1 MGEPAAVSRAGGESF
16 LPEQDPHK
24 GSRGWVAQR
33 GTRTRGKALARWW
46 PLAALVV
53 LAALLRLSTL
63 DLQSFWYDEA
73 YVPVHTLHPSLA
85 ATLRSVE
92 HRENTP
98 PLWYVLIWAWSRIF
112 GTGTLALRLPSALA
126 GIATVPVAWGIGQ
139 ELAGR
144 RAAIATAALVATNP
158 LFVWYSQEAR
168 AYGLF
173 VFVAALAMWCWLR
186 ADAEPTPGRMT
197 AFAASGAAAL
207 ATHYFAVFLLAP
219 MCLWL
224 LRPRRG
230 AHAAPPGARAAG
242 RNEDRS
248 GRHSFR
254 SHPRIGQR
262 RRRVSPG
269 FGPPSLSPG
278 TARPAGPR
286 SAPPRGAFA
295 AVAAIVLVG
304 VALVPLA
311 LTQGGHGTQWIG
323 EWALAN
329 RLETIPRYYLTGYSG
344 APLGHGLELLVALE
358 ILAAVGYGLWR
369 MLTPRESEGALLAL
383 GVAACGVLIPVAMAF
398 AGADYLA
405 PRNVV
410 AAMIPLTAVIATI
423 AAARRTGRTGLA
435 LVGLIAVTFL
445 ALSVDVNLSPRLQRG
460 DWRGLAQA
468 IGVEHH
474 VPGESPPH
482 EENPRIRVITAA
494 ELGSAPLE
502 YYLPPLYD
510 LLPGTA
516 VRVDEID
523 ETGYAPLR
531 SGAGEPPAPGFHL
544 VQHRNVNG
552 MILYRFQSATLHTV
566 SVATLREH
574 VIAEGHPEVLASEP
588 ATRRLATQHSK

>member
-1 MGEPAAVSRAGGESF
+1 MAELAAVSSTLGGRGLDGDRAGGPGS
-16 LPEQDPHK
+16 K
-24 GSRGWVAQR
+24 GLGGAVGR
-33 GTRTRGKALARWW
+33 KANARREVLTRWW

-53 LAALLRLSTL
+53 LAALLRLTTL

-73 YVPVHTLHPSLA
+73 YVPAHTLHPSLI

-98 PLWYVLIWAWSRIF
+98 PLWYALIWAWSRIF
-112 GTGTLALRLPSALA
+112 GIGMLALRLPSALA
-126 GIATVPVAWGIGQ
+126 GIATVAVAWGIGRR
-139 ELAGR
+139 LAGR

-158 LFVWYSQEAR
+158 LLVWYSQEAR

-186 ADAEPTPGRMT
+186 ADADPTPGRLA

-224 LRPRRG
+224 LRPRQVAG
-230 AHAAPPGARAAG
+230 SSAPTAAV
-242 RNEDRS
+242 
-248 GRHSFR
+248 
-254 SHPRIGQR
+254 R
-262 RRRVSPG
+262 RR
-269 FGPPSLSPG
+269 PPP
-278 TARPAGPR
+278 TE
-286 SAPPRGAFA
+286 AFW

-304 VALVPLA
+304 AALVPLA
-311 LTQGGHGTQWIG
+311 LAQGGHGTQWIG
-323 EWALAN
+323 AWALAS
-329 RLETIPRYYLTGYSG
+329 RLETIPQYYLTGYSG

-358 ILAAVGYGLWR
+358 ILVAVGYGLWR
-369 MLTPRESEGALLAL
+369 MLTPRESESALLAL

-410 AAMIPLTAVIATI
+410 AAMIPLTAGIAVI
-423 AAARRTGRTGLA
+423 AAALRTGRTGLV
-435 LVGLIAVTFL
+435 LVGSIAVTFA
-445 ALSVDVNLSPRLQRG
+445 ALTIDVDLSPRLQRG

-468 IGVEHH
+468 IGVAHH

-482 EENPRIRVITAA
+482 EENPLIRVITTV

-502 YYLPPLYD
+502 YYLPPLHN
-510 LLPGTA
+510 LRPGTA

-531 SGAGEPPAPGFHL
+531 AGAGEPPAPGFHL
-544 VQHRNVNG
+544 VLHRNVNG
-552 MILYRFQSATLHTV
+552 MILNRFQSATLHTV

-574 VIAEGHPEVLASEP
+574 VIAEGRPEVLVP
-588 ATRRLATQHSK
+588 

>member
-1 MGEPAAVSRAGGESF
+1 MVEPAAASRAGGEY
-16 LPEQDPHK
+16 LLNQDRVGGNRFK
-24 GSRGWVAQR
+24 GRGWVAQR
-33 GTRTRGKALARWW
+33 GMNAKSGALAKWW

-73 YVPVHTLHPSLA
+73 YVPVHTLHPSLM

-98 PLWYVLIWAWSRIF
+98 PLWYVLIWGWSRVF
-112 GTGTLALRLPSALA
+112 GTGMLALRLPSALV

-139 ELAGR
+139 QLAGR

-173 VFVAALAMWCWLR
+173 VLMAALAMWCWLR
-186 ADAEPTPGRMT
+186 ADASPTPGRLT

-224 LRPRRG
+224 LRPRRS
-230 AHAAPPGARAAG
+230 AHAAPPGARST
-242 RNEDRS
+242 EPRS
-248 GRHSFR
+248 M
-254 SHPRIGQR
+254 P
-262 RRRVSPG
+262 
-269 FGPPSLSPG
+269 PG

-286 SAPPRGAFA
+286 SVPPSGAFA
-295 AVAAIVLVG
+295 AVAAIVLLG
-304 VALVPLA
+304 AALVPLA

-323 EWALAN
+323 EWDLAS
-329 RLETIPRYYLTGYSG
+329 RLETIPQYYLTGYSG

-358 ILAAVGYGLWR
+358 IFATVGYGLWR

-383 GVAACGVLIPVAMAF
+383 GVAACGVLIPVAMAL

-410 AAMIPLTAVIATI
+410 AAMIPLTAGIAVIG
-423 AAARRTGRTGLA
+423 AARRTGRTGLA
-435 LVGLIAVTFL
+435 LVGLIAVTFA
-445 ALSVDVNLSPRLQRG
+445 ALSLDVDLSPRLQRG
-460 DWRGLAQA
+460 DWRGLAQVIRRASGDRRTGGAVA
-468 IGVEHH
+468 ITTV
-474 VPGESPPH
+474 
-482 EENPRIRVITAA
+482 
-494 ELGSAPLE
+494 ELGAAPLE
-502 YYLPPLYD
+502 YYLPPLRN
-510 LLPGTA
+510 LQQGA
-516 VRVDEID
+516 MVRVSEID

-544 VQHRNVNG
+544 VQYRNVNG
-552 MILYRFQSATLHTV
+552 MILYRFTSPIPRTV
-566 SVATLREH
+566 AEAALREH
-574 VIAEGHPEVLASEP
+574 VIAEGHPEVLSSASP
-588 ATRRLATQHSK
+588 APAPSPLGAAGGGAFESKGP

>member
-1 MGEPAAVSRAGGESF
+1 MAEPAAVSSAPGETLEGGGRAGGPRS
-16 LPEQDPHK
+16 K
-24 GSRGWVAQR
+24 GQGGFVQRVADVDS
-33 GTRTRGKALARWW
+33 GVIATWW

-73 YVPVHTLHPSLA
+73 YVPVHTLHASLV

-98 PLWYVLIWAWSRIF
+98 PLWYVLIWVWSRIF
-112 GTGTLALRLPSALA
+112 GTGMLALRLPSALA
-126 GIATVPVAWGIGQ
+126 GIATVPMAWGIGQ
-139 ELAGR
+139 QLAGR

-158 LFVWYSQEAR
+158 LLVWYSQEAR

-173 VFVAALAMWCWLR
+173 VLMAALAMWCWLR
-186 ADAEPTPGRMT
+186 ADADPTRGRLT

-224 LRPRRG
+224 LRPRRSG
-230 AHAAPPGARAAG
+230 HPAPPGARST
-242 RNEDRS
+242 D
-248 GRHSFR
+248 
-254 SHPRIGQR
+254 
-262 RRRVSPG
+262 
-269 FGPPSLSPG
+269 SLSMPPG
-278 TARPAGPR
+278 SARPAGPR
-286 SAPPRGAFA
+286 SRPPGGAFA

-304 VALVPLA
+304 AALVPLA

-323 EWALAN
+323 AWALAS
-329 RLETIPRYYLTGYSG
+329 RLEAIPQYYLTGYSG

-369 MLTPRESEGALLAL
+369 MLTPRESDSALLAL

-410 AAMIPLTAVIATI
+410 AAMIPLTAGIATI

-435 LVGLIAVTFL
+435 LVGLIAVTFTVL
-445 ALSVDVNLSPRLQRG
+445 TIDVDFSPRLQRG
-460 DWRGLAQA
+460 DWRGLA
-468 IGVEHH
+468 
-474 VPGESPPH
+474 
-482 EENPRIRVITAA
+482 RVIGSEHSTGARA
-494 ELGSAPLE
+494 ITTVELGAAPLE
-502 YYLPPLYD
+502 YYLPPLRN
-510 LLPGTA
+510 
-516 VRVDEID
+516 VRQGATMRVSEID

-531 SGAGEPPAPGFHL
+531 PGAGEPPAPGFHL
-544 VQHRNVNG
+544 VQYRHVNG
-552 MILYRFQSATLHTV
+552 MILYRFRSATPRAV
-566 SVATLREH
+566 SEATLRER
-574 VIAEGHPEVLASEP
+574 VIAEGHPEVLV
-588 ATRRLATQHSK
+588 H